1 MVRLVP
7 MIPIAAAV
15 YSLSLCQAAAETE
28 RQLGAH
34 EHGHGTLSLAIEGK
48 TINMELRVPGADIV
62 GFEHKAEAAEDKTK
76 IGKAEKTLAEPL
88 TLFGLPDAARCKI
101 ESAKVSLAS
110 EDEPDNDH
118 EQDAHDGHAKKEKHE
133 EEDEATHSEF
143 HAQYSLVCANVQAVA
158 TISFPYFDVFPNS
171 EELTVTIIT
180 EKGQKA
186 FEVSREHALIDLR
199 GMI

>member
-1 MVRLVP
+1 MVRLVQ
-7 MIPIAAAV
+7 MIPIAATV
-15 YSLSLCQAAAETE
+15 YALSLCQAAAETE
-28 RQLGAH
+28 RQLSAH
-34 EHGHGTLSLAIEGK
+34 EHGHGTLSLAIEGQ

-62 GFEHKAEAAEDKTK
+62 GFEYKAEVAEDKTK
-76 IGKAEKTLAEPL
+76 IEKAEKTLAEPL

-110 EDEPDNDH
+110 EDEPDNAHD
-118 EQDAHDGHAKKEKHE
+118 HDGHAKNENHE
-133 EEDEATHSEF
+133 EEDEAAHSEF
-143 HAQYSLVCANVQAVA
+143 HAQYSLVCSNVQAVL
-158 TISFPYFDVFPNS
+158 TISFPYFEIFPNS
-171 EELTVTIIT
+171 EELTVTLIT

>member
-1 MVRLVP
+1 
-7 MIPIAAAV
+7 MIPIAATV
-15 YSLSLCQAAAETE
+15 YALSLCQATAEAE

-34 EHGHGTLSLAIEGK
+34 EHGHGTLSLAIEDQ

-76 IGKAEKTLAEPL
+76 IEKAEKTLAEPL
-88 TLFGLPDAARCKI
+88 ALFGLPDAARCKI

-110 EDEPDNDH
+110 EDEPDKDH
-118 EQDAHDGHAKKEKHE
+118 DHDAHDDHTKEALHE
-133 EEDEATHSEF
+133 ADAEAAHSEF
-143 HAQYSLVCANVQAVA
+143 HAQYSLVCSNVQAVL

-171 EELTVTIIT
+171 EELTVTLIT

-186 FEVSREHALIDLR
+186 LDVSREHALIDLR